1 MPVPNQSSAPVANG
15 VKLAIMQKRFEGV
28 TRKMANTLLRTAR
41 SGVINTARDF
51 SCAIVTADCELLTAA
66 DSYPIHVIG
75 GADLMARA
83 MLDIHPDLRRG
94 DAFLHNSPYHGNS
107 HAADHT
113 ILVPVFDDR
122 DVHRFTVVA
131 KAHQADCGNSLPT
144 TYMGNAR
151 DVYEEGALIFP
162 AVKVQSH
169 YEDNRDIVNMCMMR
183 IRVPDQWRGDYL
195 AMIGAARIGERE
207 IVRMGEELGWEAVT
221 AHAGQ
226 WFDLTERQMVE
237 VISTIRSGS
246 ARGTCT
252 HDPLR
257 GTPPGGIPANADVTV
272 DAANGRI
279 TVDLTDN
286 LDCLPVGVNLSEACA
301 RSAALVGVL
310 NSLPVSITPNAGSL
324 RRIGVKLREN
334 CCVGIP
340 THPHS
345 TSVATT
351 NLGDRVSNAVQL
363 AMSAIDP
370 AIGMAE
376 GGAALPP
383 SAGVISGRD
392 PRNGH
397 AFVNEVIL
405 AAGGGPGTP
414 VEDGWLSLFCMGNAG
429 MPFYDSV
436 EIDEM
441 LHPMMIEVRKVIADS
456 EGAGTHRG
464 APGIVTAFR
473 PVDCDFELGFCS
485 DGTVNP
491 SLGTRGGGNARAAR
505 QYLESDAGEV
515 RELGTSEHVYVRRDQ
530 RVVSMTNGGGGYGD
544 PAARDPERVA
554 RDVAEGWVG
563 RARARDIY
571 RVALTDT
578 GAVDAAATAALRA
591 SRP

>member
-1 MPVPNQSSAPVANG
+1 MQVRNQPGAPVANG

-51 SCAIVTADCELLTAA
+51 SCAIVTAGCDLLTAA

-144 TYMGNAR
+144 TYMGDAR

-162 AVKVQSH
+162 AVKVQSD
-169 YEDNRDIVNMCMMR
+169 YEDNRDIINMCMMR

-207 IVRMGEELGWEAVT
+207 IVRMGEELGWDAVT
-221 AHAGQ
+221 AHAEQ
-226 WFDLTERQMVE
+226 WFDMTERRMVE
-237 VISTIRSGS
+237 VISSIRSGS

-257 GTPPGGIPANADVTV
+257 GSPAEGIPANADVTV
-272 DAANGRI
+272 DAKNGRI
-279 TVDLTDN
+279 VVDLTDN
-286 LDCLPVGVNLSEACA
+286 IDCLPVGVNLSEACA

-310 NSLPVSITPNAGSL
+310 NSLPSPITPNAGSL
-324 RRIGVKLREN
+324 RRIEVKLREN

-340 THPHS
+340 THPYS

-363 AMSAIDP
+363 AMASIDP
-370 AIGMAE
+370 GVGMAE

-383 SAGVISGRD
+383 SAGVISGHD
-392 PRNGH
+392 PRSGH

-414 VEDGWLSLFCMGNAG
+414 SEDGWLSLFCMGNAG
-429 MPFYDSV
+429 MPFYDSI

-441 LHPMMIEVRKVIADS
+441 LHPMMIEIRKIIADS
-456 EGAGTHRG
+456 EGAGMYRG
-464 APGIVTAFR
+464 APGIMTAFR
-473 PVDCDFELGFCS
+473 PIDCHFELGFCS

-491 SLGTRGGGNARAAR
+491 SLGTRGGGNARPAR
-505 QYLESDAGEV
+505 QYLEADNGEMH
-515 RELGTSEHVYVRRDQ
+515 ELSTSEHVHVRSDQ

-544 PAARDPERVA
+544 PAAREAERVA
-554 RDVAEGWVG
+554 RDVVEGWIG
-563 RARARDIY
+563 RDRAHDVY
-571 RVALTDT
+571 RVALTST
-578 GAVDAAATAALRA
+578 GAVDLAATSALRA
-591 SRP
+591 Q

>member
-1 MPVPNQSSAPVANG
+1 MNVQAPPSTAPLASG
-15 VKLAIMQKRFEGV
+15 VKLAIMQKRFDGV

-51 SCAIVTADCELLTAA
+51 SCALVTADCELLTAA

-83 MLDIHPDLRRG
+83 MLDIHPDLKRG

-113 ILVPVFDDR
+113 ILVPVFDDN
-122 DVHRFTVVA
+122 DVHRFTVVS

-162 AVKVQSH
+162 AVKVQSD
-169 YEDNRDIVNMCMMR
+169 YVDNRDIINMCMMR
-183 IRVPDQWRGDYL
+183 IRVPEQWRGDYL
-195 AMIGAARIGERE
+195 AMLGAARIGERE
-207 IVRMGEELGWEAVT
+207 IMRMGRELGWEALSD
-221 AHAGQ
+221 HATQ
-226 WFDLTERQMVE
+226 WFDMTERRMVE
-237 VISTIRSGS
+237 IISTIASGS

-252 HDPLR
+252 HDPLP
-257 GTPPGGIPANADVTV
+257 GTPAGGIPANADVTV
-272 DAANGRI
+272 DAENGRI

-286 LDCLPVGVNLSEACA
+286 IDCLPVGVNLSEACA
-301 RSAALVGVL
+301 RTAALVGVL
-310 NSLPVSITPNAGSL
+310 NSLPQPVTPNAGSL
-324 RRIGVKLREN
+324 RRIEVRLREN

-340 THPHS
+340 RHPHS

-363 AMSAIDP
+363 AMAAIDP
-370 AIGMAE
+370 KVGMAE

-383 SAGVISGRD
+383 AAGVISGHD

-441 LHPMMIEVRKVIADS
+441 LHPMMIETRKILTDS
-456 EGAGTHRG
+456 EGAGAHRG
-464 APGIVTAFR
+464 APGIVTVFR
-473 PVDCDFELGFCS
+473 PIDCDFELGFCS

-491 SLGTRGGGNARAAR
+491 SLGTQGGGNARPAR
-505 QYLESDAGEV
+505 QYLESDSGEIT
-515 RELGTSEHVYVRRDQ
+515 EMTTSEHVHVRADQ
-530 RVVSMTNGGGGYGD
+530 RVVSMTNGGGGHGD
-544 PAARDPERVA
+544 PAVRDPRRVA
-554 RDVAEGWVG
+554 RDVEEGWVSPE
-563 RARARDIY
+563 RARAVY
-571 RVALTDT
+571 RVALTPE
-578 GAVDAAATAALRA
+578 GAVDEAATAALRVA
-591 SRP
+591 